1 MPRTISST
9 TAGRRTAGTSPS
21 TSGAANATPA
31 TIASPE
37 KETLIPLRA
46 RSGCTRY
53 KRARRARETRTRP
66 ARLRRRTGL
75 PDPGTDCPKSTGR
88 ERLIFPGGAAP
99 LPARR
104 GRSSRRGAVR
114 RRRALDRRGRRRP
127 QRVVLRPDRPVSL
140 SSTRLHVRGRLH
152 DRGPPD
158 PRLGAVRRPQPPASR
173 RPGEAGRAQS
183 ADCRI
188 RAAFRP
194 ERLVLRLGGGRRA
207 RPRSPRTLI
216 EQHFDRSL
224 TVGVEEEVWILDAET
239 LELVPRVETL
249 VAGAEGRNLP
259 GVLKTELHATV
270 VELTSDVSDSA
281 EEAVDK
287 LEALRVAAEEIAQQN
302 GLRIAAA
309 GSHPT
314 AMPAEQEIAP
324 QERYRDFV
332 AYAGPTARRQ
342 GVSGLHVHI
351 GMPDADTC
359 FRVLE
364 TILPWLP
371 LVLALSA
378 NSPYFEGRDT
388 GMLSIRAEVLG
399 FLPRR
404 GAPPAVRSYA
414 EWEAFIERMVATGVA
429 GDYTSFWWD
438 VRPHPRF
445 GTLEIRAPDQATSLQ
460 RTAALVHL
468 LRDLCAWALDAPAR
482 PFDPAERGVY
492 DQNRWA
498 ASRFG
503 PHGKLV
509 HPDRDI
515 AVTVPELLQEL
526 PVDPRGFDGEG
537 CEADRQL
544 EVGRGGD
551 LRAVCADLVARTR
564 V

>member
-1 MPRTISST
+1 MTTPSEVADSMMAISSGAFVSPEVSSTTPASTASANEIRKPSPATRSRRPRNCSNSTSRPARRSRNARPISDITSIGRSTCTQSSAAGPSTISST

-37 KETLIPLRA
+37 KETLIPLRP

-53 KRARRARETRTRP
+53 KGARRARKTRTRP

-140 SSTRLHVRGRLH
+140 SGTRLHVRGRLH

-287 LEALRVAAEEIAQQN
+287 LEALRVAAEEIA
-302 GLRIAAA
+302 
-309 GSHPT
+309 
-314 AMPAEQEIAP
+314 
-324 QERYRDFV
+324 
-332 AYAGPTARRQ
+332 
-342 GVSGLHVHI
+342 
-351 GMPDADTC
+351 
-359 FRVLE
+359 
-364 TILPWLP
+364 
-371 LVLALSA
+371 
-378 NSPYFEGRDT
+378 
-388 GMLSIRAEVLG
+388 
-399 FLPRR
+399 
-404 GAPPAVRSYA
+404 
-414 EWEAFIERMVATGVA
+414 
-429 GDYTSFWWD
+429 
-438 VRPHPRF
+438 
-445 GTLEIRAPDQATSLQ
+445 
-460 RTAALVHL
+460 
-468 LRDLCAWALDAPAR
+468 
-482 PFDPAERGVY
+482 
-492 DQNRWA
+492 
-498 ASRFG
+498 
-503 PHGKLV
+503 K
-509 HPDRDI
+509 
-515 AVTVPELLQEL
+515 
-526 PVDPRGFDGEG
+526 
-537 CEADRQL
+537 
-544 EVGRGGD
+544 
-551 LRAVCADLVARTR
+551 
-564 V
+564 